1 MEPRRITKRVVDSHG
16 PGSLVWDSDVVGF
29 GVRRQ
34 RVAKIYLLKTRIGGR
49 QRWLTIGRHGSPWT
63 PDTARREAR
72 RILGDVA
79 GGDDPASARDANQQ
93 ALSISPLCQKFLEQH
108 ADLKLRPRTVV
119 VYRDILARFV
129 IADFGQMRA
138 QDLRRSDV
146 ARLHRDL
153 ANTPRQAN
161 HMLAVVSKL
170 YNWAKIEGY
179 VPSHSENPARD
190 IEKYRES
197 KRERYLS
204 ETELARLGKVLAE
217 SETEGTA
224 SPYAIAALRL
234 LIFTGARLSEILT
247 LRWSDI
253 DLERRLLRLPEG
265 KTGPRDVYLSA
276 PALEVLSA
284 LPRLSNNPYVIVGG
298 KAGSHII
305 NLRKPWVRMRPRAGL
320 DDVRIHDLR
329 HSYAS
334 VDAVGGL
341 PEGKSAKKLLLD
353 LRAAGD
359 KFFGPQIYERA
370 RRDGS
375 KCQRRS
381 KISPPG
387 RSKTSPLNVMRYAVL
402 GGCPGSP

>member
-1 MEPRRITKRVVDSHG
+1 MEPRRITKRVVDSLG

-334 VDAVGGL
+334 VGVSGGLSLPIIGKLLGHTQIGTTERYSHLADDPVRAANEAVGRKIDAAL
-341 PEGKSAKKLLLD
+341 KGKIADVLLASAN
-353 LRAAGD
+353 
-359 KFFGPQIYERA
+359 
-370 RRDGS
+370 RR
-375 KCQRRS
+375 
-381 KISPPG
+381 
-387 RSKTSPLNVMRYAVL
+387 
-402 GGCPGSP
+402 

>member
-1 MEPRRITKRVVDSHG
+1 M
-16 PGSLVWDSDVVGF
+16 
-29 GVRRQ
+29 
-34 RVAKIYLLKTRIGGR
+34 
-49 QRWLTIGRHGSPWT
+49 
-63 PDTARREAR
+63 
-72 RILGDVA
+72 
-79 GGDDPASARDANQQ
+79 
-93 ALSISPLCQKFLEQH
+93 
-108 ADLKLRPRTVV
+108 

-334 VDAVGGL
+334 VGVSGGLSLPIIGKLLGHTQIGTTERYSHLADDPVRAANEAVGRKIDAAL
-341 PEGKSAKKLLLD
+341 KGKIADVLLASAN
-353 LRAAGD
+353 
-359 KFFGPQIYERA
+359 
-370 RRDGS
+370 RR
-375 KCQRRS
+375 
-381 KISPPG
+381 
-387 RSKTSPLNVMRYAVL
+387 
-402 GGCPGSP
+402 